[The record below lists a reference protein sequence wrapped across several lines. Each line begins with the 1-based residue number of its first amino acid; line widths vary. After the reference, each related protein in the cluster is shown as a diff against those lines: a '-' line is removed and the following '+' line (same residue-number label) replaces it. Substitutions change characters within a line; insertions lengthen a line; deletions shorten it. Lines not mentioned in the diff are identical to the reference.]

1 MNKLGI
7 TSQIRGNTGF
17 RPILHMQLF
26 VVKQL
31 LTQDVNEGRF
41 WWKNRV
47 QSSREA
53 GKILVKLG
61 LVRIFRKWVLTIGSF
76 YPSI

>member
-17 RPILHMQLF
+17 RLILGMQLF

-53 GKILVKLG
+53 GKILAKLG
-61 LVRIFRKWVLTIGSF
+61 LVRIFRK
-76 YPSI
+76 